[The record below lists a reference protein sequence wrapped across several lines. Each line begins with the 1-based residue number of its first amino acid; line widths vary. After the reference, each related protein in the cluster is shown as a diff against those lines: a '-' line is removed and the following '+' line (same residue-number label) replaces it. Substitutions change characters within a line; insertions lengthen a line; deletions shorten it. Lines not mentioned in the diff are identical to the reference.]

1 MILLIL
7 LLVAIVIMIFA
18 TGVAIRLTK
27 VTKLNAS
34 WVLITIALVLMC
46 VMRIDEF
53 LRILGYHYDWEWK
66 LNMPMWMY
74 GWIGVATSLCLAIG
88 VMLIKKILSYMTIVE
103 RQRRSYESRI
113 LSAVIKAEEKQRQH
127 FSKELHDGLGPLL
140 SSVKMSISALSY
152 SDTQESQRQILENT
166 DRTIAM
172 AIKSLREISNN
183 LSPHIL
189 ENFGISR
196 AVGSFINRLAIADSG
211 LKIEFQNNLK
221 EFRFNPQ
228 TEIITYRVV
237 CELLNNTI
245 KHSQASIVKLD
256 MYRDR
261 NSLSITYYDNGKG
274 FDTELLESEGMGLS
288 NIRSRISSI
297 DGEFN
302 IKSQPGQGTWID
314 IRLPI

>member
-7 LLVAIVIMIFA
+7 LLIAIAIQVFA
-18 TGVAIRLTK
+18 TGVAVRLTR
-27 VTKLNAS
+27 VTKFNAS

-53 LRILGYHYDWEWK
+53 LRILGAHFGWHWK
-66 LNMPMWMY
+66 LNMPLPVY

-88 VMLIKKILSYMTIVE
+88 VMFIKKILAYMTLVE
-103 RQRRSYESRI
+103 QQRRSYESRI

-140 SSVKMSISALSY
+140 SSVKMSISALNY
-152 SDTQESQRQILENT
+152 SEQQETQKQILENT

-196 AVGSFINRLAIADSG
+196 AIESFINRLSIPTLG
-211 LKIEFQNNLK
+211 LKIEFKNNLK
-221 EFRFNPQ
+221 EFRFNHQ

-245 KHSQASIVKLD
+245 KHSGATLVKLD
-256 MYRDR
+256 MYRDG
-261 NSLSITYYDNGKG
+261 NTLKISYYDNGNG
-274 FDTELLESEGMGLS
+274 FDTKQESEGMGLS
-288 NIRSRISSI
+288 NINSRISSI
-297 DGEFN
+297 DGKFE
-302 IKSQPGQGTWID
+302 IKSQPGQGTIID
-314 IRLPI
+314 IRLPLG

>member
-7 LLVAIVIMIFA
+7 LLVAIAIMIFA
-18 TGVAIRLTK
+18 TGVAIRLMG
-27 VTKLNAS
+27 VTKFNAS

-53 LRILGYHYDWEWK
+53 LRILGFHYHWQWR

-88 VMLIKKILSYMTIVE
+88 VMFIKKILTYMGAVE
-103 RQRRSYESRI
+103 RQRRNYENRI

-152 SDTQESQRQILENT
+152 SENQDTQKQILENT

-196 AVGSFINRLAIADSG
+196 AVGSFINRLAIPESG
-211 LKIEFQNNLK
+211 LKIEFHNNLK
-221 EFRFNPQ
+221 DFRFNPQ
-228 TEIITYRVV
+228 TEIITYRIV
-237 CELLNNTI
+237 CELLNNTV
-245 KHSQASIVKLD
+245 KHSGASLVKLE
-256 MYRDR
+256 MQAKNEILKINYC
-261 NSLSITYYDNGKG
+261 DNGRG
-274 FDTELLESEGMGLS
+274 FDTQTLESEGMGLS
-288 NIRSRISSI
+288 NIKSRISSI
-297 DGEFN
+297 NGVFD
-302 IKSQPGQGTWID
+302 IQSQAGKGLCIV
-314 IRLPI
+314 IELPI

>member
-7 LLVAIVIMIFA
+7 LLVAIVIQIFA
-18 TGVAIRLTK
+18 TGVAIRLTR

-53 LRILGYHYDWEWK
+53 LRILGFHFNWQWK
-66 LNMPMWMY
+66 LNMPLEIY

-88 VMLIKKILSYMTIVE
+88 VMLIKKILTYITLVE
-103 RQRRSYESRI
+103 KQRRSYESRI

-140 SSVKMSISALSY
+140 SSVKMSISALTY
-152 SDTQESQRQILENT
+152 AEEQQPQKEILENT
-166 DRTIAM
+166 DKTIAM

-196 AVGSFINRLAIADSG
+196 ALESFIKRLETPALG
-211 LKIEFQNNLK
+211 IEIQFNNNLK

-228 TEIITYRVV
+228 IEIITYRVV
-237 CELLNNTI
+237 CELLTNTI
-245 KHSQASIVKLD
+245 KHSGASQVKLD
-256 MYRDR
+256 MYRER
-261 NSLSITYYDNGKG
+261 NTLKISYYDNGKG
-274 FDTELLESEGMGLS
+274 FNTELLESEGMGLS
-288 NIRSRISSI
+288 NINSRISSI
-297 DGEFN
+297 DGQFN
-302 IKSQPGQGTWID
+302 IESQPTQGTKID